1 MATQHDYFPPYD
13 VVLNDDIVD
22 YNNKKWMFV
31 ADGANNRGWYSSF
44 DGRLPDTSLDSTDF
58 NPIEPVRYTI
68 NPDQS
73 SGTRSVDHYI
83 DLNTIDEIPDTP
95 QP

>member
-44 DGRLPDTSLDSTDF
+44 DGRLPDTTLNKTVF
-58 NPIEPVRYTI
+58 KPRKPVQHI
-68 NPDQS
+68 DNDAG
-73 SGTRSVDHYI
+73 GTRSVNHYI
-83 DLNTIDEIPDTP
+83 DLNTIDEIPDTT

>member
-1 MATQHDYFPPYD
+1 MATQHDKFPPYD
-13 VVLNDDIVD
+13 VILNDDIVD
-22 YNNKKWMFV
+22 YYNKKWMYV

-44 DGRLPDTSLDSTDF
+44 DGRLPDTTLNSTEF
-58 NPIEPVRYTI
+58 NPHKPVQKVDAT
-68 NPDQS
+68 DGG
-73 SGTRSVDHYI
+73 SGLRSVDHYI